1 MVKMSDIVITSIIS
15 GLCVAIPS
23 ITATITANKR
33 NQELMSFQ
41 INAIN
46 KEISELKDNVVK
58 MYDLEKR
65 ISILEEGVK
74 HGIN

>member
-1 MVKMSDIVITSIIS
+1 MSDIIITSIIS

-41 INAIN
+41 IGQIN
-46 KEISELKDNVVK
+46 KELDELKNTIVK
-58 MYDLEKR
+58 IYDLEKR
-65 ISILEEGVK
+65 ITLLEEGVK
-74 HGIN
+74 R